1 MKGYLA
7 GFPMIDFRAS
17 LYDGKYHPVDSSDL
31 AFQIAASFAFKAGM
45 EVAKPILLEPIMNVE
60 IIAPTQFMG
69 DLMGNL
75 SGRRGRPQGSEQIGE
90 MITIKAQVPMAE
102 MLTYQ
107 NDLNSITGGQGSFS
121 MEFDHYEE
129 VPAQIAEKV
138 IATHKK
144 KQEEEE

>member
-1 MKGYLA
+1 M
-7 GFPMIDFRAS
+7 
-17 LYDGKYHPVDSSDL
+17 
-31 AFQIAASFAFKAGM
+31 AFQIAASMAFKAGM
-45 EVAKPILLEPIMNVE
+45 ELAKPILLEPVMNVE
-60 IIAPTQFMG
+60 IIAPTQYMG

-75 SGRRGRPQGSEQIGE
+75 SGRRGRPQGSEAVGE

-129 VPAQIAEKV
+129 VPAQIAEKI
-138 IATHKK
+138 IAAHKK
-144 KQEEEE
+144 KQVEE